1 MKSSELVAKAQE
13 LRDRAQ
19 HLEERANIL
28 RQAESMRTQAE
39 QLIAQAMQ
47 IEKAVETDN
56 GFAAESERKQIQ
68 LQREAA
74 ITPPAPATFPPADS
88 LRSSDLLN
96 STELV
101 RLKPSAAVGETR
113 RR

>member
-1 MKSSELVAKAQE
+1 MKSSELMAKAQE

-19 HLEERANIL
+19 HLEEHANVL

-101 RLKPSAAVGETR
+101 RLRPSAAASDIR

>member
-1 MKSSELVAKAQE
+1 VIEHSIWRSAQTFCGKLKACA
-13 LRDRAQ
+13 RRP
-19 HLEERANIL
+19 
-28 RQAESMRTQAE
+28 STE
-39 QLIAQAMQ
+39 QLIARAMQ
-47 IEKAVETDN
+47 IEKAVETEN

-74 ITPPAPATFPPADS
+74 ITPPAPAIFPPADS

-96 STELV
+96 STELA
-101 RLKPSAAVGETR
+101 RLKPSAAVSETR